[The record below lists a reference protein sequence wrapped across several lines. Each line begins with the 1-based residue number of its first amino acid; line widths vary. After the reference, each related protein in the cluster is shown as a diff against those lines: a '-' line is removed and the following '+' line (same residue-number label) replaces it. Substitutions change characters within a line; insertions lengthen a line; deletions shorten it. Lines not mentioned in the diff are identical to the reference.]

1 MTNALVKYSK
11 PYSAQFGKFSKMSGI
26 LYLMGYEKDEI
37 RTMKTLDPEELY
49 GIVHTRFRE
58 LSKRHHPDVRSGDEE
73 TQKRITFAWNRFR
86 HLLENHRPNR
96 EMYVDAM
103 PYATVRF

>member
-49 GIVHTRFRE
+49 GLSTRVFASFQRDII
-58 LSKRHHPDVRSGDEE
+58 LTSAAAMRRRRS
-73 TQKRITFAWNRFR
+73 A
-86 HLLENHRPNR
+86 
-96 EMYVDAM
+96 
-103 PYATVRF
+103 